1 MRLSPPPSLFST
13 GRTIRALRRQV
24 AAATGSAFAHPFRP
38 GAVAVVWGADGVTA
52 ATLNRLGRPVLTVAP
67 GPILSP
73 YDTPETGMASLR
85 LTLDGVPMGG
95 IPADSTLID
104 QLTHLRL
111 HGRNRF
117 PAGAGGDGP
126 AGGSRGP
133 HGSPLLE
140 GEGQGEVCGSA
151 GEFAHLTPTLS
162 FQEREPVALHAEAT
176 APSMYSPSAFPSRG
190 FDGADRPALI
200 LLNAAATP
208 SGNRAFV
215 ARVLRR
221 HPETDFTV
229 CSPEGCQ
236 ELGLATPRLRVVREP
251 IDPWAACARAAR
263 VFASDAASA
272 CTARL
277 SGAGAV
283 EADGPASLED
293 AYGAGLHWFDPWTRA
308 PIARDA
314 CLDKVA
320 WLRARFR
327 DNDRPTV
334 LVGISRWK
342 RPGLD
347 AFTTGPFG
355 PPIHA
360 MAAEEAVRLAPPGA
374 RVLAWA
380 TRMPERLEALC
391 TEAGL
396 PLWRVEDGFLRS
408 VGLGAS
414 LQPGASIVVDDSGIY
429 YDPRRDSRLARILK
443 TAAFPPDL
451 VARAEALRR
460 LVVERRLTKYNVGLS
475 DESGS
480 WPKDRRIVLVPG
492 QVEDDASVRHGSP
505 VVRSNRALLAA
516 ARARNPDAFLLYK
529 PHPDVEAGFRPGKIP
544 EAEALALADR
554 IVGGLSI
561 VDLLDR
567 AHHVETMTSLA
578 GFEALIRGL
587 TVAVHGR
594 PFYSGWGLT
603 EDLAPNADRGRRLAL
618 DELVAGTLLL
628 YPLYLDPVAMKPC
641 SAEQL
646 LDRLSAER
654 DAAAPSTLALSRRTL
669 LAMRARY
676 AVLNPIVRALRAR
689 RGVGP
694 GAQDVSPVPK
704 TPDKADPA

>member
-1 MRLSPPPSLFST
+1 LVETLILVEAFMRPSPPPSLFST
-13 GRTIRALRRQV
+13 SRTVRLLRAQIE
-24 AAATGSAFAHPFRP
+24 AATGRPFAHPFRS
-38 GAVAVVWGADGVTA
+38 GAVAAMSGRHGVPDA
-52 ATLNRLGRPVLTVAP
+52 LRRLGWPVLRVEP

-73 YDTPETGMASLR
+73 YDTPASGLASLR
-85 LTLDGVPMGG
+85 LTLDGVPFGG
-95 IPADSTLID
+95 VPANAA
-104 QLTHLRL
+104 LTSRLRSLRL

-117 PAGAGGDGP
+117 PGDIGGDAGP
-126 AGGSRGP
+126 
-133 HGSPLLE
+133 
-140 GEGQGEVCGSA
+140 
-151 GEFAHLTPTLS
+151 
-162 FQEREPVALHAEAT
+162 
-176 APSMYSPSAFPSRG
+176 
-190 FDGADRPALI
+190 DGAALI
-200 LLNAAATP
+200 LLDGAATP
-208 SGNRAFV
+208 ARNRAFV
-215 ARVLRR
+215 ASVRARHPGTAFVVAGPEGGLGIRPAPHLRVLR
-221 HPETDFTV
+221 D
-229 CSPEGCQ
+229 
-236 ELGLATPRLRVVREP
+236 P
-251 IDPWAACARAAR
+251 IDPWAACASAAR
-263 VFASDAASA
+263 VFVTDAASA

-277 SGAGAV
+277 SGAEVIESTAPSGI
-283 EADGPASLED
+283 ED
-293 AYGAGLHWFDPWTRA
+293 AYGTGVHWFDPWTRT
-308 PIARDA
+308 PVTRDE

-347 AFTTGPFG
+347 AFTTGPHG
-355 PPIHA
+355 PPVHA
-360 MAAEEAVRLAPPGA
+360 MGAEEAVRLAPPGA

-380 TRMPERLEALC
+380 TRMPERLEPLC
-391 TEAGL
+391 AEAGL
-396 PLWRVEDGFLRS
+396 PLSRVEDGFLRS
-408 VGLGAS
+408 VGLGAG
-414 LQPGASIVVDDSGIY
+414 LRPGASIVVDDSGIY

-443 TAAFPPDL
+443 NTAFTPDL
-451 VARAEALRR
+451 VARAESLRR
-460 LVVERRLTKYNVGLS
+460 LVIARRLTKYNVGLS
-475 DESGS
+475 DESGT
-480 WPKDRRIVLVPG
+480 WPTDRRIVLVPG

-641 SAEQL
+641 TAEQL
-646 LDRLSAER
+646 LDRLAQAR
-654 DAAAPSTLALSRRTL
+654 DAAAPSALALSRRTL
-669 LAMRARY
+669 LTMRARY

-689 RGVGP
+689 RGIARP
-694 GAQDVSPVPK
+694 QKDDAPE
-704 TPDKADPA
+704 

>member
-1 MRLSPPPSLFST
+1 MSVEPLPSVEAFMRPSPPPSLFST
-13 GRTIRALRRQV
+13 SPTIRTLRAQIE
-24 AAATGSAFAHPFRP
+24 AATDSRFAHPFAS
-38 GAVAVVWGADGVTA
+38 GAVAVVWDGHGGAGA
-52 ATLNRLGRPVLTVAP
+52 PRRLGRRVLRVSP
-67 GPILSP
+67 GPLLSP
-73 YDTPETGMASLR
+73 YDTPATGLACLR
-85 LTLDGVPMGG
+85 LTLEGSPHGGVP
-95 IPADSTLID
+95 ADAALASRLRT
-104 QLTHLRL
+104 LRL

-117 PAGAGGDGP
+117 PGGLDGDAMPAGAN
-126 AGGSRGP
+126 
-133 HGSPLLE
+133 
-140 GEGQGEVCGSA
+140 
-151 GEFAHLTPTLS
+151 
-162 FQEREPVALHAEAT
+162 
-176 APSMYSPSAFPSRG
+176 
-190 FDGADRPALI
+190 LI
-200 LLNAAATP
+200 LLDGAATP
-208 SGNRAFV
+208 TRNRAFV
-215 ARVLRR
+215 ADVLARNPR
-221 HPETDFTV
+221 TDFV
-229 CSPEGCQ
+229 AAGPEG
-236 ELGLATPRLRVVREP
+236 GMGVAPTGRLRVLPGP
-251 IDPWAACARAAR
+251 IDPWAACAAAAR
-263 VFASDAASA
+263 VFVADAQSA

-277 SGAGAV
+277 SGAEVV
-283 EADGPASLED
+283 ESGSLTGIED

-308 PIARDA
+308 PIGRDD
-314 CLDKVA
+314 CLDRIA

-347 AFTTGPFG
+347 AFTTGPYG
-355 PPIHA
+355 PPVHA
-360 MAAEEAVRLAPPGA
+360 MGAEEAIRLAPPGA

-380 TRMPERLEALC
+380 TRMPEHLEALC
-391 TEAGL
+391 AEAGL
-396 PLWRVEDGFLRS
+396 PLSRVEDGFLRS

-414 LQPGASIVVDDSGIY
+414 LRPGASIVVDDCGIY

-443 TAAFPPDL
+443 TAEFPPDL
-451 VARAEALRR
+451 VARANALRR
-460 LVVERRLTKYNVGLS
+460 LVIARRLTKYNVGLS
-475 DESGS
+475 DEAGA
-480 WPKDRRIVLVPG
+480 WPTDRRIVLVPG

-544 EAEALALADR
+544 EAEALTLADR

-618 DELVAGTLLL
+618 DEIVAGTLLL

-641 SAEQL
+641 TAEQL
-646 LDRLSAER
+646 LDRLAQER
-654 DAAAPSTLALSRRTL
+654 DAAAPSALALSRRTL

-689 RGVGP
+689 RGIARPPKG
-694 GAQDVSPVPK
+694 DVPE
-704 TPDKADPA
+704 

>member
-1 MRLSPPPSLFST
+1 MRPNPPPFLFST
-13 GRTIRALRRQV
+13 GRTIRALRAQV
-24 AAATGSAFAHPFRP
+24 EAAAGGAFARPFRA
-38 GAVAVVWGADGVTA
+38 GAVAVAWAPHGFVAG
-52 ATLNRLGRPVLTVAP
+52 TLRRLGRPVLTVAP
-67 GPILSP
+67 GPVLSP
-73 YDTPETGMASLR
+73 YDTPATGMASLR
-85 LTLDGVPMGG
+85 LALDGMPMGG
-95 IPADSTLID
+95 AAVGTALAERLAS
-104 QLTHLRL
+104 LRL

-117 PAGAGGDGP
+117 PAEAGTGSGGA
-126 AGGSRGP
+126 
-133 HGSPLLE
+133 
-140 GEGQGEVCGSA
+140 
-151 GEFAHLTPTLS
+151 
-162 FQEREPVALHAEAT
+162 
-176 APSMYSPSAFPSRG
+176 
-190 FDGADRPALI
+190 ALI
-200 LLNAAATP
+200 LLDAAAPRAET
-208 SGNRAFV
+208 RAFV
-215 ARVLRR
+215 AGVLARHPDTDFVAAGPEGCGGLEPASRLRVLR
-221 HPETDFTV
+221 EAV
-229 CSPEGCQ
+229 
-236 ELGLATPRLRVVREP
+236 
-251 IDPWAACARAAR
+251 DPWAACARAAR
-263 VFASDAASA
+263 VFVSDAASA

-277 SGAGAV
+277 AGAAV
-283 EADGPASLED
+283 IEAGPPSDLDA

-308 PIARDA
+308 PIGREE

-320 WLRARFR
+320 WLRAQFR

-342 RPGLD
+342 RPALD

-355 PPIHA
+355 PPVHA
-360 MAAEEAVRLAPPGA
+360 MAAEEAVRRAPPGA

-380 TRMPERLEALC
+380 TRMPERLESLC
-391 TEAGL
+391 AEAGL

-451 VARAEALRR
+451 VARAGALRR
-460 LVVERRLTKYNVGLS
+460 LVVARRLTKYNVGLADAS
-475 DESGS
+475 A
-480 WPKDRRIVLVPG
+480 WPTDRRIVLVPG

-516 ARARNPDAFLLYK
+516 ARARNPGAFLLYK
-529 PHPDVEAGFRPGKIP
+529 PHPDVEAGFRPGRIP

-603 EDLAPNADRGRRLAL
+603 EDLAPGADRGRRLAL

-646 LDRLSAER
+646 LDRLAQER
-654 DAAAPSTLALSRRTL
+654 DATAPSALALSRRTL

-694 GAQDVSPVPK
+694 GAQDAPPAVR

>member
-1 MRLSPPPSLFST
+1 MQSC
-13 GRTIRALRRQV
+13 
-24 AAATGSAFAHPFRP
+24 
-38 GAVAVVWGADGVTA
+38 
-52 ATLNRLGRPVLTVAP
+52 
-67 GPILSP
+67 
-73 YDTPETGMASLR
+73 E
-85 LTLDGVPMGG
+85 
-95 IPADSTLID
+95 
-104 QLTHLRL
+104 
-111 HGRNRF
+111 
-117 PAGAGGDGP
+117 
-126 AGGSRGP
+126 
-133 HGSPLLE
+133 
-140 GEGQGEVCGSA
+140 
-151 GEFAHLTPTLS
+151 
-162 FQEREPVALHAEAT
+162 
-176 APSMYSPSAFPSRG
+176 
-190 FDGADRPALI
+190 ADRAAGPDLI
-200 LLNAAATP
+200 LLDAAATP
-208 SGNRAFV
+208 TGNRAFI
-215 ARVLRR
+215 ARVLAR

-229 CSPEGCQ
+229 GSPEGCS
-236 ELGLATPRLRVVREP
+236 ELGLASPRLRVLAEP
-251 IDPWAACARAAR
+251 IDPWAVCAHAAR
-263 VFASDAASA
+263 VFVSDAASA

-277 SGAGAV
+277 SGAAAV

-293 AYGAGLHWFDPWTRA
+293 AYGVGLHWFDPWTRA
-308 PIARDA
+308 PIAREE
-314 CLDKVA
+314 CLEKVA

-391 TEAGL
+391 READL
-396 PLWRVEDGFLRS
+396 PLSRVEDGFLRS

-443 TAAFPPDL
+443 TAAFPPGL

-460 LVVERRLTKYNVGLS
+460 LVVERRLTKYNVGLA
-475 DESGS
+475 DESGA
-480 WPKDRRIVLVPG
+480 WPTDRRIVLVPG

-505 VVRSNRALLAA
+505 VVRSNRALLEA
-516 ARARNPDAFLLYK
+516 ARVRNPDAFLLYK

-544 EAEALALADR
+544 EAEALSLADR

-646 LDRLSAER
+646 LDRLSEER
-654 DAAAPSTLALSRRTL
+654 DAAAPSALALSRRTL
-669 LAMRARY
+669 LTMRARY
-676 AVLNPIVRALRAR
+676 AVLNPIVRLLRAR

-694 GAQDVSPVPK
+694 GAQDAPPTIAPSDRR
-704 TPDKADPA
+704 TSDKADPA